1 MDQLLDALRAMRR
14 DLGLEA
20 SLHAPYT
27 QIEFDDECVS
37 LHGRN
42 VSGIQAPRVQFAW
55 TAIRRVCF
63 KDNGPMAS
71 DVLYVMTADSD
82 RTFAI
87 PLEAVGG
94 GDFWR
99 QLRTRGVFPA
109 ALHEQAT
116 LAMDGRFYCWPP
128 AARDAPDAS

>member
-14 DLGLEA
+14 DLGLEIA
-20 SLHAPYT
+20 FHALYT
-27 QIEFDDECVS
+27 QVDFDDERVS
-37 LHGRN
+37 LHSRN
-42 VSGIQAPRVQFAW
+42 AGSAQALRVQFAW
-55 TAIRRVCF
+55 AAIRRVCF

-71 DVLYVMTADSD
+71 DVLYVMTADG

-99 QLRTRGVFPA
+99 QLRTREVFPA
-109 ALHEQAT
+109 ALHERAT
-116 LAMDGRFYCWPP
+116 LSMDGRFYCWPP
-128 AARDAPDAS
+128 AARDEPRVP